1 MFELFSTVLTE
12 FEDFWWGYVGVPAV
26 LLLGVYL
33 SFLSGFVQFRKLPT
47 VLRTFAHFMKTSEK
61 DVHGVS
67 PLRAF
72 FACVGGC
79 VGVGNI
85 VGICTAVQIGGPGA
99 LFWIWVTACCG
110 TIVKYSEVYLG
121 VKYRV
126 ENAEGKYT
134 GGPMYFLQQTFST
147 PWIPV
152 VVAFLLCFYGVEVF
166 QFSIVTNTIAHNW
179 GLNKIAVIGTFLA
192 MILFASVGG
201 VNRVGAISSAIIPFF
216 VVTYVGMGAW
226 VLLHHLAD
234 LPYIFQEVFHAAF
247 TGNAALGGFTGS
259 LIATISQGVRR
270 GCYTGDVGVGYASV
284 IHSETSSHSPQRQAS
299 LVIFE
304 IFADTFFV
312 CTTSIMLILTTGV
325 WNQPIPTAQLV
336 QTALSGYFP
345 YMHIFMPF
353 FLALIGYATIN
364 AYMCVGAKSAEFIS
378 RKWGR
383 KLFFTYAAFVLPLFA
398 YVDVSLAQTAM
409 AISGGLLLVINS
421 IGIFRLRK
429 EISFDLDAEESVQVP
444 AAEENQTVPDAV
456 S

>member
-1 MFELFSTVLTE
+1 MFELVSSILTG
-12 FEDFWWGYVGVPAV
+12 FEDFWWGYVGVPVV
-26 LLLGVYL
+26 LMLGLYL
-33 SFLSGFVQFRKLPT
+33 SILSNFVQFRKLPT
-47 VLRTFAHFMKTSEK
+47 VLRTFSQFMTTDEK
-61 DVHGVS
+61 DIHGVS
-67 PLRAF
+67 PIRAF

-99 LFWIWVTACCG
+99 LFWIWVTACAG

-126 ENAEGKYT
+126 EDANGRYT

-147 PWIPV
+147 PWIPA
-152 VVAFLLCFYGVEVF
+152 VVALLLCFYGVEVF
-166 QFSIVTNTIAHNW
+166 QFSIVTNTISDNW
-179 GLNKIAVIGTFLA
+179 GLDKVAVITVFLA

-216 VVTYVGMGAW
+216 VITYVSMGAW
-226 VLLHHLAD
+226 VLLHNITE
-234 LPYIFQEVFHAAF
+234 LPYIFHQVFTAAF
-247 TGNAALGGFTGS
+247 TGSAALGGFTGT
-259 LIATISQGVRR
+259 LIATVSQGVRR

-284 IHSETSSHSPQRQAS
+284 IHSETSSHSPQKQAS

-378 RKWGR
+378 PKWGR
-383 KLFFTYAAFVLPLFA
+383 LVFFSYAACVLPLFA
-398 YVDVSLAQTAM
+398 YVDVGLAQTAM

-421 IGIFRLRK
+421 VGIFRLRK
-429 EISFDLDAEESVQVP
+429 EISFDLDGSEEAVVEATP
-444 AAEENQTVPDAV
+444 EPEAIPDIAT
-456 S
+456 

>member
-1 MFELFSTVLTE
+1 MFEIISAILTG
-12 FEDFWWGYVGVPAV
+12 FEDFWWGYVGVPVV
-26 LLLGVYL
+26 LALGLYL
-33 SFLSGFVQFRKLPT
+33 SFLSGFVQFRKFPT
-47 VLRTFAHFMKTSEK
+47 VLKTFARFMTTDEK
-61 DVHGVS
+61 DSHGVS
-67 PLRAF
+67 PIRAF

-99 LFWIWVTACCG
+99 LFWIWVTACAG

-126 ENAEGKYT
+126 ENKEGRFT
-134 GGPMYFLQQTFST
+134 GGPMYFLQQTFRT
-147 PWIPV
+147 PWIPA
-152 VVAFLLCFYGVEVF
+152 VVALLLCFYGVEVF
-166 QFSIVTNTIAHNW
+166 QFSIVTNTIADNW
-179 GLNKIAVIGTFLA
+179 GFNKIAVIAVFLG

-216 VVTYVGMGAW
+216 VITYVSMGAW
-226 VLLHHLAD
+226 VLLHHLSE
-234 LPYIFQEVFHAAF
+234 LPYIFNQVFVAAF

-259 LIATISQGVRR
+259 LIATVSQGVRR

-336 QTALSGYFP
+336 QTALSEYFP

-364 AYMCVGAKSAEFIS
+364 AYMCVGAKSAEFLAP
-378 RKWGR
+378 KWGR
-383 KLFFTYAAFVLPLFA
+383 RIFFSYAAIVLPLFA
-398 YVDVSLAQTAM
+398 FIDVALAQTAM

-421 IGIFRLRK
+421 VGIFRLRK
-429 EISFDLDAEESVQVP
+429 ELSFNLDAGEEQS
-444 AAEENQTVPDAV
+444 EEPIPEIVN
-456 S
+456 

>member
-1 MFELFSTVLTE
+1 MFELISAILTG
-12 FEDFWWGYVGVPAV
+12 FEDYLWSYLGVPIV
-26 LLLGVYL
+26 MSLGLYL
-33 SFLSGFVQFRKLPT
+33 SYLSGFVQFRKLPT
-47 VLRTFAHFMKTSEK
+47 VLRTFAHFVTTDEK
-61 DVHGVS
+61 DPHGVP

-99 LFWIWVTACCG
+99 LFWIWITACAG
-110 TIVKYSEVYLG
+110 TIVKYSEVFLG
-121 VKYRV
+121 VKYRI
-126 ENAEGKYT
+126 EDANGKFT
-134 GGPMYFLQQTFST
+134 GGPMYFLQKTFST
-147 PWIPV
+147 PWIPAI
-152 VVAFLLCFYGVEVF
+152 VALLLCFYGVEVF
-166 QFSIVTNTIAHNW
+166 QFSIVTNTVAENW
-179 GLNKIAVIGTFLA
+179 GLNKIAVIATFLV

-216 VVTYVGMGAW
+216 VITYVSMGVW
-226 VLLHHLAD
+226 VLLHHITEI
-234 LPYIFQEVFHAAF
+234 PYILQQVFGAAF
-247 TGNAALGGFTGS
+247 TGSAALGGFTGS
-259 LIATISQGVRR
+259 LISTVSQGVRR

-325 WNQPIPTAQLV
+325 WNQAIPTAQLV

-353 FLALIGYATIN
+353 FLGLIGYATIN
-364 AYMCVGAKSAEFIS
+364 AYMCVGAKSAEFLS
-378 RKWGR
+378 PKWGR
-383 KLFFTYAAFVLPLFA
+383 KIFFAYAALILPTFA
-398 YVDVSLAQTAM
+398 YVDVYLAQTAM
-409 AISGGLLLVINS
+409 AISGGLLLVINC
-421 IGIFRLRK
+421 IGIFRLRH
-429 EISFDLDAEESVQVP
+429 EISFDLDAGNEPEKVLMESLP
-444 AAEENQTVPDAV
+444 EAV

>member
-1 MFELFSTVLTE
+1 MFEIISALFTE
-12 FEDFWWGYVGVPAV
+12 FEDFLWGYVGVPAV
-26 LLLGVYL
+26 LLLGLYL
-33 SFLSGFVQFRKLPT
+33 SFLSGFVQFRKLPA
-47 VLRTFAHFMKTSEK
+47 VLRNFGRFMTTTEK
-61 DVHGVS
+61 DAHGVS

-99 LFWIWVTACCG
+99 LFWIWVTACAG

-121 VKYRV
+121 IKYRI
-126 ENAEGKYT
+126 ENKAGGFS
-134 GGPMYFLQQTFST
+134 GGPMYFLQQTFSSR
-147 PWIPV
+147 WIPA
-152 VVAFLLCFYGVEVF
+152 VVALLLCFYGVEVF
-166 QFSIVTNTIAHNW
+166 QFSIVTNTIALNW
-179 GLNKIAVIGTFLA
+179 GLNKVAVIAVFLG

-201 VNRVGAISSAIIPFF
+201 VNRVGAISSAIIPVF
-216 VVTYVGMGAW
+216 VITYVGMGAW
-226 VLLHHLAD
+226 VLLHHVSA
-234 LPYIFQEVFHAAF
+234 LPFILNQVFVSAF
-247 TGNAALGGFTGS
+247 TGSAVLGGFTGS

-325 WNQPIPTAQLV
+325 WNQPIPTALLV
-336 QTALSGYFP
+336 QTALSEFFP

-364 AYMCVGAKSAEFIS
+364 AYMCVGAKSAEFLAP
-378 RKWGR
+378 KWGR
-383 KLFFTYAAFVLPLFA
+383 RLFFAYAATVLPLFA

-421 IGIFRLRK
+421 VGIFRLRK
-429 EISFDLDAEESVQVP
+429 ELSFDLDEQSEPEQ
-444 AAEENQTVPDAV
+444 AAEVLIKN
-456 S
+456 

>member
-1 MFELFSTVLTE
+1 MFELISSVLTG
-12 FEDFWWGYVGVPAV
+12 FEDFWWGYVGVPTV
-26 LLLGVYL
+26 LLLGLYL
-33 SFLSGFVQFRKLPT
+33 SFVSKFVQFRKLPT
-47 VLRTFAHFMKTSEK
+47 VLRTFSQFMTTDEK
-61 DVHGVS
+61 DIHGVS
-67 PLRAF
+67 PIRAF

-99 LFWIWVTACCG
+99 LFWIWVTACAG

-126 ENAEGKYT
+126 EDANGRYT
-134 GGPMYFLQQTFST
+134 GGPMYFLQQTFKSA
-147 PWIPV
+147 WIPAT
-152 VVAFLLCFYGVEVF
+152 VALLLCFYGVEVF
-166 QFSIVTNTIAHNW
+166 QFSIVTNTISDNW
-179 GLNKIAVIGTFLA
+179 ALPKEAVIAVFLA

-216 VVTYVGMGAW
+216 VITYVSMGAW
-226 VLLHHLAD
+226 VLLQNITEV
-234 LPYIFQEVFHAAF
+234 PYILHQVFTAAF
-247 TGNAALGGFTGS
+247 TGSAALGGFTGT
-259 LIATISQGVRR
+259 LIATVSQGVRR

-284 IHSETSSHSPQRQAS
+284 IHSETSSHSPQKQAS

-336 QTALSGYFP
+336 QTALGTYFP

-378 RKWGR
+378 PKWGR
-383 KLFFTYAAFVLPLFA
+383 VVFFSYATLILPLFA
-398 YVDVSLAQTAM
+398 YVDVGLAQTAM

-429 EISFDLDAEESVQVP
+429 ELSFDLDAGEESSAQVAEAIP
-444 AAEENQTVPDAV
+444 DIAA
-456 S
+456 SS